1 MSSKF
6 NLPTE
11 TVELPSKGLLYPEDS
26 PLNSGTVEMKYMTAK
41 EEDILT
47 NQNYINQGIVID
59 KLLESLI
66 VDKSVNY
73 NDLLIGDKNAIMI
86 AARILSYGS
95 KYPVFYLGKEV
106 EVDLTKI
113 DNKPLI
119 SEFEKATKNEFEF
132 KLPQSN
138 NKVTFRILTAGDETA
153 IEEEI
158 KGLQKIN
165 KNASPEI
172 TTRLKYIITSVNDS
186 RSIGDIRDFVD
197 NYLLA
202 TDSRA
207 LRNEYSRIMPDI
219 DLTFEHTNND
229 GGKERVG
236 IPIGL
241 DFFWPTEGV

>member
-26 PLNSGTVEMKYMTAK
+26 PLNSGVVEMKYMTAK

-66 VDKSVNY
+66 VDKSINY

-95 KYPVFYLGKEV
+95 KYPVFYLGKEL
-106 EVDLTKI
+106 EVDLTKVN
-113 DNKPLI
+113 NKPLI

-132 KLPQSN
+132 QLPQSN

-207 LRNEYSRIMPDI
+207 LRNEYGRIMPDI
-219 DLTFEHTNND
+219 DLTFEYTNND

-241 DFFWPTEGV
+241 DFFWPNERV

>member
-6 NLPTE
+6 TLPTE
-11 TVELPSKGLLYPEDS
+11 TVELPSQGVLYPESS
-26 PLNSGTVEMKYMTAK
+26 PLSKGTVEMKYMTAK

-66 VDKSVNY
+66 IDKSIKY
-73 NDLLIGDKNAIMI
+73 NDLLIGDKNAVMI
-86 AARILSYGS
+86 AARILSYGA
-95 KYPVFYLGKEV
+95 KYPVYYDGKEI
-106 EVDLTKI
+106 EVDLSSI
-113 DNKPLI
+113 DNKPI
-119 SEFEKATKNEFEF
+119 VEEFKNSNTNEFQF
-132 KLPQSN
+132 TLPTSKN
-138 NKVTFRILTAGDETA
+138 TVTFKILTAGDETA
-153 IEEEI
+153 IENEI
-158 KGLQKIN
+158 KGLKKLDKTI
-165 KNASPEI
+165 SPEV
-172 TTRLKYIITSVNDS
+172 TTRLKYIITSVNNS
-186 RSIGDIRDFVD
+186 RQIGDIRDFVD

-241 DFFWPTEGV
+241 DFFWPNEGI

>member
-6 NLPTE
+6 TLPTE
-11 TVELPSKGLLYPEDS
+11 TVELPSQGALYPESS
-26 PLNSGTVEMKYMTAK
+26 PLSKGTVEMKYMTAK

-59 KLLESLI
+59 KLLESLL
-66 VDKSVNY
+66 VDKTINY
-73 NDLLIGDKNAIMI
+73 NELLIGDKNAVMI

-95 KYPVFYLGKEV
+95 KYPVYYNGKDIDI
-106 EVDLTKI
+106 DLTKI
-113 DNKPLI
+113 DNKPLN
-119 SEFEKATKNEFEF
+119 EDFKNANANEFSF
-132 KLPQSN
+132 NLPVSK
-138 NKVTFRILTAGDETA
+138 NKVTFKILTAGDETA

-158 KGLQKIN
+158 KGLKKLD

-172 TTRLKYIITSVNDS
+172 TTRLKYLITSVNDS
-186 RSIGDIRDFVD
+186 RQIGDIRDFVD

-202 TDSRA
+202 QDSRA
-207 LRNEYSRIMPDI
+207 LRNEYSRIMPDV
-219 DLTFEHTNND
+219 DLTFEYTNND

-241 DFFWPTEGV
+241 DFFWPNEGV

>member
-26 PLNSGTVEMKYMTAK
+26 PLNSGVVEMKYMTAK

-241 DFFWPTEGV
+241 DFFWHNEGV